1 VNTKLAEYNH
11 HIIPNGPRSVIP
23 SCWYESDYCNGVLF
37 VIIAAYPDTFNIV
50 RQQDS
55 EGNIV
60 YTKLHAAK
68 AFKKGEKICDISNIE
83 HGREKVLIIF

>member
-1 VNTKLAEYNH
+1 MT
-11 HIIPNGPRSVIP
+11 
-23 SCWYESDYCNGVLF
+23 
-37 VIIAAYPDTFNIV
+37 AYPDSFDIV

-68 AFKKGEKICDISNIE
+68 AFKKGEKICDINNIE
-83 HGREKVLIIF
+83 HGREKVTILFQHNILQPRIEFIH